1 MGLALETVIGY
12 NGNLTG
18 STTFDALTAGT
29 GDSFTVRSYVD
40 GTAAWLEDVWAVDDD
55 SAFQLSIKS
64 PRMHDQ
70 VKGMLFAGT
79 NLSVAVEQAFVPQN
93 LMPGFSIQRLYSTD
107 VLQVTANGTA
117 ADVFLGVFNIRYE
130 NLGGVNARLY
140 SWDQISPLIVNKVG
154 ILTQP
159 VPSGTA
165 GNWGAGVVLNAVD
178 NRLHADTDYA
188 ILGYTTSRTVGAVA
202 INGVDLGNLNV
213 GGPGGPDSETTGQFF
228 VKQSVD
234 YGVPHIPVIN
244 SNNQGGIL
252 VQIAD
257 ILTSGTPNV
266 TIQMAQLSQKLPPPA
281 FG

>member
-1 MGLALETVIGY
+1 MGLALETIVGY

-29 GDSFTVRSYVD
+29 GNSFTVRSYLD
-40 GTAAWLEDVWAVDDD
+40 GTAAYLEDVFAADDD

-64 PRMHDQ
+64 PRMHDN

-79 NLSVAVEQAFVPQN
+79 NLSTTNEQVFLPQW
-93 LMPGFSIQRLYSTD
+93 LMPGYSIQRLYSTD
-107 VLQVTANGTA
+107 VLSVTANGTA
-117 ADVFLGVFNIRYE
+117 ADVFCAAFNIRYE

-140 SWDQISPLIVNKVG
+140 DWPTVQPLIVNKVG
-154 ILTQP
+154 ILTAP

-165 GNWGAGVVLNAVD
+165 GNWGAGYVLNSGD

-188 ILGYTTSRTVGAVA
+188 ILGYTTSRTVVAVS
-202 INGVDLGNLNV
+202 INGIDLGNLNV
-213 GGPGGPDSETTGQFF
+213 GGPGGPSATETGDFF
-228 VKQSVD
+228 VDCSVR
-234 YGVPHIPVIN
+234 YGIPHIPVIN
-244 SNNQGGIL
+244 SNNAGGIT

-266 TIQMAQLSQKLPPPA
+266 TIQMAQLSQKLPNPA
-281 FG
+281 G